1 VESNLT
7 NAGVSFLTNPSA
19 LKFQIG
25 MKNWNWQGINNTLR
39 LHMSVHVTPAA
50 TSIPSST
57 FPALGG
63 SGTITQYTII
73 SGNNVFSTKVNLIGY
88 GVADGVNTP
97 VSFALDNPNNNC
109 SILALKMDFPYFAS
123 SFLYDPDFSV
133 TVDNSFG
140 SGGDGSSNQL
150 PLLALIALIFV
161 PAALILIVVTI
172 FVAIW
177 LVKWR
182 DNNALK
188 KAADPL

>member
-1 VESNLT
+1 
-7 NAGVSFLTNPSA
+7 
-19 LKFQIG
+19 

-88 GVADGVNTP
+88 GVADEVNTP
-97 VSFALDNPNNNC
+97 VTFALNNPNNNC
-109 SILALKMDFPYFAS
+109 SVLALTMDFPYFVS
-123 SFLYDPDFSV
+123 GFLYDPDFSV
-133 TVDNSFG
+133 TVDNSYG
-140 SGGDGSSNQL
+140 SGDGSSSLL

-161 PAALILIVVTI
+161 PAALVLIVVTI

-188 KAADPL
+188 KAAEPL